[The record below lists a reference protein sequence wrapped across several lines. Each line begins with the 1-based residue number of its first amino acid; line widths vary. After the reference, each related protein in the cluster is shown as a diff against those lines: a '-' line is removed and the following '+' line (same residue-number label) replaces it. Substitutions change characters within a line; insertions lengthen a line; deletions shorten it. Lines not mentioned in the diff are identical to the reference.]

1 MPSRPFPLP
10 VTKQHFETELERY
23 FRAGRLAEAKTLCE
37 RLLAENRHSTPALFF
52 LGLIHLSRG
61 EKRQAESMLRRCVK
75 VDNRHI
81 GAHISLAS
89 LLLER
94 GRGHE
99 ALACY
104 RQVEGVEPDNFRL
117 PHARGKCLEALGRY
131 DEAEAAYRQALSL
144 KPDYAEAARELGILL
159 RRLGQFDEAEQL
171 LLGLTISLP
180 NLTEPWLNL
189 GKIYRLQGRIQ
200 EARQYFNGA
209 CRAAPDNREA
219 MLGLA
224 WAMLH
229 SNDVKNAEALILRA
243 QQGIVPP
250 APEALALMAEVRA
263 RQGDIDSGIKLM
275 TEAIAGGVRSTYE
288 YLTLAHWH
296 GVSQNRAQAVET
308 LADAIHK
315 LGHSSPI
322 LEIALFYNRLCIC
335 DWRDIDE
342 TLSRIKTYVLGHYP
356 IEIQP
361 FRALHIPKL
370 TAADLQ
376 RTTTAYS
383 NRYAPWSHN
392 GFLLDRKLPQHNE
405 RLRIGYLSA
414 DFHEHATAYL
424 TASVFEHHDRKH
436 FEVFAYSYGPDDGSP
451 TRRRLEAAFEHFVEL
466 RDSDHLSAARRIAAD
481 GIHILIDLKGYTHQ
495 ARPEI
500 LALKPAPIQV
510 NWLGFPGTM
519 GADFMDY
526 IIVDQTVV
534 PPADASAYTEAL
546 AYLPHAYAPIDLA
559 RDVSPM
565 PTRVEAGLPGTGF
578 IFCCFNN
585 PRKIIPE
592 VFDRWCRI
600 LLATPKSV
608 LWLYA
613 QDEVVTVNLRKEATR
628 RGLDPHR
635 LIFATHVTQAKHLG
649 RLPLADLV
657 LDTLPCNAHTTTA
670 DALFMGVPVLTCLG
684 STFPGRVAASLLR
697 AAGVPELV
705 TQHLDEYESQ
715 ALDLAS
721 DPLRLSELRCRIQ
734 QARHRQP
741 YFDVVG
747 FTHYLEDLYKR
758 MGMRFGKGL
767 PPAILDPV
775 A

>member
-1 MPSRPFPLP
+1 MPTRPFSLP
-10 VTKQHFETELERY
+10 ATKQHLETELERC
-23 FRAGRLAEAKTLCE
+23 FRAGRLAEAKILCE
-37 RLLAENRHSTPALFF
+37 QLLAVDRHSTPALFS

-61 EKRQAESMLRRCVK
+61 EKRQAESVLRRCGK
-75 VDNRHI
+75 IDPRHV
-81 GAHISLAS
+81 GAQINLGT

-104 RQVEGVEPDNFRL
+104 RQVERVEPANFRL
-117 PHARGKCLEALGRY
+117 PHARGKCLETLGRY
-131 DEAEAAYRQALSL
+131 DDAEAAYRQALSL

-159 RRLGQFDEAEQL
+159 RRLGQFEEAERI
-171 LLGLTISLP
+171 LLGLTKSLP
-180 NLTEPWLNL
+180 NLPEPWLNL

-200 EARQYFNGA
+200 EAREFFKGA
-209 CRAAPDNREA
+209 CRTAPDNREA

-229 SNDVKNAEALILRA
+229 SNDIGHAEALILRS
-243 QQGIVPP
+243 QQGIAPP
-250 APEALALMAEVRA
+250 APEALALMAEVRT
-263 RQGDIDSGIKLM
+263 RQGDMDSGIKLL
-275 TEAIAGGVRSTYE
+275 TEAIAAGVRSPYE

-296 GVSQNRAQAVET
+296 GLSRNRVQSVET

-315 LGHSSPI
+315 LDHSSPY
-322 LEIALFYNRLCIC
+322 LNIALFYNKLCIC
-335 DWRDIDE
+335 DWRDFE
-342 TLSRIKTYVLGHYP
+342 ENLSRIKAYVLDHNP
-356 IEIQP
+356 IEIEP
-361 FRALHIPKL
+361 FIALHIPRF
-370 TAADLQ
+370 TAADIQ
-376 RTTTAYS
+376 RITTVYS
-383 NRYAPWSHN
+383 RRYLPWSYTP
-392 GFLLDRKLPQHNE
+392 LLPERQLPHPNE
-405 RLRIGYLSA
+405 RLRLGYLSA
-414 DFHEHATAYL
+414 DFFEHATAYL

-436 FEVFAYSYGPDDGSP
+436 FEVFAYSYGPDDGSS

-481 GIHILIDLKGYTHQ
+481 GIHILIDLKGYTQQ

-546 AYLPHAYAPIDLA
+546 AYLPHAYAPIDLT
-559 RDVSPM
+559 RNVSPM
-565 PTRVEAGLPGTGF
+565 PTRVEAGLPDTGF

-600 LLATPKSV
+600 LLATPKSM

-613 QDEVVTVNLRKEATR
+613 QDEIVTVNLRKEATR
-628 RGLDPHR
+628 RGLDPNR
-635 LIFATHVTQAKHLG
+635 LVFATHVTQAEHLG

-684 STFPGRVAASLLR
+684 STFPGRVAGSLLH
-697 AAGVPELV
+697 AAGVPELI
-705 TQHLDEYESQ
+705 TLHLDEYESK
-715 ALDLAS
+715 ALDLAA
-721 DPLRLSELRCRIQ
+721 DLLRLSELRYRIQ

-747 FTHYLEDLYKR
+747 FTHYLEDLYNR
-758 MGMRFGKGL
+758 MGMRFRKGL
-767 PPAILDPV
+767 PPVVLDPV